1 MVDFTGRLNHELDNH
16 LTIRLLQAADV
27 APIAAAFAT
36 LGWDKPASQYER
48 YLAQQQS
55 GDRVVLVALVDEQFA
70 GYVTIVWQSHYP
82 PFHAASIPEIVD
94 FNVLPHFRRRKI
106 GTQLMDEAERRIAE
120 RSPLVGIGVGLYP
133 DYGAA
138 QRMYVLRGYVP
149 DGRGVYYDTQQVR
162 PGQAV
167 PVDDSL
173 ALYFTKNLAK
183 ETGSEKASA

>member
-1 MVDFTGRLNHELDNH
+1 MANFTQGLPSEIDHN
-16 LTIRLLQAADV
+16 LTIRLLQATDIG
-27 APIAAAFAT
+27 PIAAAFTA

-48 YLAQQQS
+48 YLQQQEQ
-55 GDRVVLVALVDEQFA
+55 GYRVVLVALVAEEFA

-82 PFHAASIPEIVD
+82 PFQAAKIPEIND

-106 GTQLMDEAERRIAE
+106 GTRLMDEAERRIAE
-120 RSPLVGIGVGLYP
+120 RSPIVGIGVGLYP

-138 QRMYVLRGYVP
+138 QRMYVLRGYIP

-173 ALYFTKNLAK
+173 ALYFTKPLNA
-183 ETGSEKASA
+183 GSVRAA

>member
-1 MVDFTGRLNHELDNH
+1 MKDSTERPHGELDSY
-16 LTIRLLQAADV
+16 LMIRLLETVDIE
-27 APIAAAFAT
+27 PIAAAFTA

-48 YLAQQQS
+48 YLAQQNS
-55 GDRVVLVALVDEQFA
+55 GDRVVLVALVDGHFA

-82 PFHAASIPEIVD
+82 PFHAANVPEIVD

-106 GTQLMDEAERRIAE
+106 GTRLMDEAERRIAE
-120 RSPLVGIGVGLYP
+120 RSSVVGIGVGLYP

-138 QRMYVLRGYVP
+138 QRMYVLRGYIP

-173 ALYFTKNLAK
+173 ALYFTKTLNFVQ
-183 ETGSEKASA
+183 T